1 MSELNAKFI
10 KESFDPKLITALFK
24 NFSNQYVALF
34 ELIDNAVDD
43 RQDNEKLIISIDY
56 NSEESKLI
64 IKNINGKG
72 MSISDLEKFFS
83 WGYSEK
89 TTGRIGRYGQGGK
102 AALGYLAKSFN
113 IKSHP
118 KQNRFGFLVKVKD
131 WENRQTGFSDGFEVV
146 PYQSQKDEGDVSFEI
161 FNLKKEFRI
170 DTIIDRIKKTYRPLI
185 TKKKV
190 EFIVENKTLKCD
202 KIAYDEETY
211 KPFKTKFIYEGK
223 EFTLT
228 GEFGLVPDS
237 NSERGGFKIYQ
248 YGRKVSEK
256 EYFGHTDPSKR
267 WNVERLYG
275 ELYIDFDLPLSMN
288 KTEIDK
294 DSELWYAIVQA
305 MHNETTE
312 IIKEAIDYKT
322 PTKNETKAVEIINKK
337 LQKSNKTEKQE
348 KTFNK
353 PIDTK
358 FDLTN
363 YGSRVLFK
371 FEEGENGENVIKIN
385 REHKAYKLWSQTELG
400 KKYYT
405 VMIYALTET
414 IKNMTNT
421 EQKKFLNEFSNY
433 LGSKSSEILE

>member
-1 MSELNAKFI
+1 MSELDAKFI

-43 RQDNEKLIISIDY
+43 RQEDKKLIVSIDY
-56 NSEESKLI
+56 NSDESKMV
-64 IKNINGKG
+64 IKNVNGKG
-72 MSISDLEKFFS
+72 MSISDLEKFFA

-118 KQNRFGFLVKVKD
+118 ESSTFGFLVKVKD
-131 WENRQTGFSDGFEVV
+131 WENRQTGFSDGFQVV

-161 FNLKKEFRI
+161 FNLKKDFRI
-170 DTIIDRIKKTYRPLI
+170 ETIIDKIKKTYRPLI
-185 TKKKV
+185 THKKV
-190 EFIVENKTLKCD
+190 EFIVENKPLKCEQ
-202 KIAYDEETY
+202 IAYDKDTY
-211 KPFKTKFIYEGK
+211 QAFKTNFKFNNIEYS
-223 EFTLT
+223 LT

-237 NSERGGFKIYQ
+237 NSERGGFKIFQ

-294 DSELWYAIVQA
+294 DSELWYAIMQA
-305 MHNETTE
+305 MYKE
-312 IIKEAIDYKT
+312 IAEVIKEAID
-322 PTKNETKAVEIINKK
+322 
-337 LQKSNKTEKQE
+337 
-348 KTFNK
+348 
-353 PIDTK
+353 
-358 FDLTN
+358 
-363 YGSRVLFK
+363 
-371 FEEGENGENVIKIN
+371 
-385 REHKAYKLWSQTELG
+385 
-400 KKYYT
+400 
-405 VMIYALTET
+405 
-414 IKNMTNT
+414 
-421 EQKKFLNEFSNY
+421 
-433 LGSKSSEILE
+433 